1 MTNKPPDGRTGK
13 AEGAGPSLSIV
24 IPVRNEA
31 AYIERCIDSIY
42 AQDLSGH
49 QYEVIAVDGM
59 STDGTSE
66 KLKTLKS
73 KYPNLKILENPN
85 KTVSSGVNVGVKS
98 STGGI
103 IFRMDAHAE
112 YGADYIRTCLEVMER
127 TGADNVGGPAIPL
140 AGGRSPRSQ
149 AIALAHLSPFA
160 LGGGA
165 FRNLKAEGWV
175 PTVWPG
181 CFRRGAFRRVGL
193 LDERL
198 TRTEDIEFNSR
209 LVRSGGRIY
218 LDPRIRSYYI
228 CRTRLRYLWRQRWR
242 DGIGVVQT
250 MLINRDA
257 PKLRHFV
264 PLLFVGSLM
273 VLTLASLPGGWWLG
287 GAARWL
293 LAAEAGLY
301 LVASG
306 YFSLGALCL
315 PAEVRR
321 MTRNDRIHPLAVI
334 LQPLVF
340 ATLHFSYGLGSLWA
354 LATLPA
360 WLSRFSRPARF
371 ELAR

>member
-1 MTNKPPDGRTGK
+1 MSRPMI
-13 AEGAGPSLSIV
+13 SIV

-31 AYIERCIDSIY
+31 AYIERCLDSIY
-42 AQDLSGH
+42 AQDFAGH
-49 QYEVIAVDGM
+49 QYEIIAVDGL
-59 STDGTSE
+59 STDGTLE
-66 KLKTLKS
+66 KIQNLKS
-73 KYPNLKILENPN
+73 KYQNLKVLNNPK
-85 KTVSSGVNVGVKS
+85 KTVSSGVNVGVRNS
-98 STGGI
+98 SGEI
-103 IFRMDAHAE
+103 VFRMDSHAE

-181 CFRRGAFRRVGL
+181 CFRREVFRRVGL

-218 LDPRIRSYYI
+218 LSPKIKSFYI

-242 DGIGVVQT
+242 DGIGVVHT
-250 MLINRDA
+250 VLISRDA

-264 PLLFVGSLM
+264 PLLFIGSLAALA
-273 VLTLASLPGGWWLG
+273 VLVLAGRVWLRE
-287 GAARWL
+287 AALWL
-293 LAAEAGLY
+293 LAFEAMTYVLSC
-301 LVASG
+301 A
-306 YFSLGALCL
+306 YFSLRTLTL
-315 PAEVRR
+315 PQELRR
-321 MTRNDRIHPLAVI
+321 LTRNERLHPLALL
-334 LQPLVF
+334 LQPQVF
-340 ATLHFSYGLGSLWA
+340 ATLHFSYGLGSLWG
-354 LATLPA
+354 LATLPVVFREYSKKMEFK
-360 WLSRFSRPARF
+360 LDRC
-371 ELAR
+371 

>member
-1 MTNKPPDGRTGK
+1 MAK
-13 AEGAGPSLSIV
+13 ELLSIV

-31 AYIERCIDSIY
+31 AYIERCVESIY
-42 AQDLSGH
+42 AQDFAGH
-49 QYEVIAVDGM
+49 DYEVIAVDGM
-59 STDGTSE
+59 SSDSTSE

-73 KYPNLKILENPN
+73 KFPNLKLLENPN
-85 KTVSSGVNVGVKS
+85 KTVSSGVNVGVRNS
-98 STGGI
+98 AGDI

-112 YGADYIRTCLEVMER
+112 YGSDYIRTCLEVMQR

-181 CFRRGAFRRVGL
+181 CFRREVFRRVGL

-209 LVRSGGRIY
+209 MVRSGGRIY
-218 LDPRIRSYYI
+218 LSPRIRSYYI

-242 DGIGVVQT
+242 DGIGVVHT
-250 MLINRDA
+250 VLISRHA

-264 PLLFVGSLM
+264 PLLFIGSLAALT
-273 VLTLASLPGGWWLG
+273 VLALLG
-287 GAARWL
+287 GGRLREAALWL
-293 LAAEAGLY
+293 LAFEALTY
-301 LVASG
+301 VLSCA
-306 YFSLGALCL
+306 YFSLRTLTL
-315 PAEVRR
+315 PRELRSL
-321 MTRNDRIHPLAVI
+321 TRNERISPLAVL
-334 LQPLVF
+334 LQPMAF
-340 ATLHFSYGLGSLWA
+340 ATLHFSYGLGSLWG

-360 WLSRFSRPARF
+360 VYPEYSKKREFKLD
-371 ELAR
+371 